1 MLLWRLLS
9 KWDSCL
15 NRSHDVESNRGP
27 SIVWMG
33 LIQSYIRQKLWI
45 PREEGLKTVAQK
57 PCPSFQP
64 AAVWDSS
71 SNTAASSLPW
81 IPSLWPA
88 LQIKLQTCHILQA
101 LDAGRLK
108 VKWEGGGRG
117 WDGWKALSTQW
128 TWVWTNSKIMRDR
141 ETWSVALHGVTKS
154 QTWVRDWTTRPPL
167 HQDHRSHAWICSNG
181 FPLLASWP
189 EKSANSHQGK
199 GSGWK

>member
-88 LQIKLQTCHILQA
+88 LQIKLQTCQILQA

-128 TWVWTNSKIMRDR
+128 TWVW
-141 ETWSVALHGVTKS
+141 
-154 QTWVRDWTTRPPL
+154 
-167 HQDHRSHAWICSNG
+167 
-181 FPLLASWP
+181 
-189 EKSANSHQGK
+189 ANSVRQWRTGKPAVLHSMESQGVRHDWATDQQQ
-199 GSGWK
+199 SCEPVP